1 MEYIFHVHKE
11 DSECFHSG
19 GIQKGSRKEAS
30 ASILEASRKD
40 PENKQVL
47 SFWRHPERI
56 QKRSKCFHSV
66 SIQKGSRKEASA
78 FILEASRK
86 DPEKKQVL
94 PFWRHPERI
103 QKRSKC
109 FHSGGITEG
118 FMEAVASEAR

>member
-47 SFWRHPERI
+47 SFWRHPERV
-56 QKRSKCFHSV
+56 QKISKCFHSGG
-66 SIQKGSRKEASA
+66 IQKGSRKEASA
-78 FILEASRK
+78 FILEASQRA
-86 DPEKKQVL
+86 L
-94 PFWRHPERI
+94 WRLWHLKP
-103 QKRSKC
+103 
-109 FHSGGITEG
+109 GNT
-118 FMEAVASEAR
+118 EAVHLSLRTV